1 MQEGIFY
8 EKEKSD
14 FMYLGCSLAAGGQQ
28 VWAATTHY
36 NDSSATGGS
45 AEWNAYVEGWNSLAN
60 DYTHVSITPGAADS
74 QLNFAWYTEA
84 LPPRR
89 WFTLELTPET

>member
-1 MQEGIFY
+1 MKKKKVI
-8 EKEKSD
+8 SCI
-14 FMYLGCSLAAGGQQ
+14 LAAVLAAGGQQ

-36 NDSSATGGS
+36 NDSRATGGS

-74 QLNFAWYTEA
+74 QLNFAWYTEGAAAAPSFKDDLGNVA
-84 LPPRR
+84 LGKE
-89 WFTLELTPET
+89 FL

>member
-1 MQEGIFY
+1 MKKKKVI
-8 EKEKSD
+8 SCI
-14 FMYLGCSLAAGGQQ
+14 LAAALAAGGQQ

-74 QLNFAWYTEA
+74 QLNFAWYTE
-84 LPPRR
+84 LS
-89 WFTLELTPET
+89 LIHI